1 MDNIG
6 KYEIQRKLGDGATSI
21 VYLARDPFAQRDVAI
36 KLIDPEVL
44 QDNARGKL
52 YRHLL
57 TNEASL
63 AGKLNHPH
71 IVQIY
76 DAVISDKESYIVME
90 YVAGGTLEPYC
101 TPSHLLPFERVVE
114 IIFKCTR
121 ALDYANRQGI
131 THRDIKPANIL
142 LTQSAEKG
150 DIKISDFGAALVTSL
165 EQTRTQ
171 VAGVGSP
178 SYMSPQ
184 QVADMP
190 LNHQTDIYSLGV
202 MMYQLLTGRLPFQ
215 ANSNYS
221 MVYQITNVDPPPP
234 STYRS
239 DIPPS
244 LDRIVSRAMQ
254 KKLDARYADWDAFA
268 HDLAQSFRN
277 QQISVQKKDVSET
290 EKFETLRDMSFFR
303 EFTDVELWEVLRF
316 SSWDD
321 YAAGTLVMKEG
332 EAGESFCF
340 VAEGEARVTK
350 RGSLLTLLLPGDCF
364 GEMAVVGRT
373 QRIRSADVSTQTPAR
388 IITIRGEALLRATD
402 SCRMHFYQA
411 FLELLSGRLAMASSR
426 LAAP

>member
-1 MDNIG
+1 MDHIG
-6 KYEIQRKLGDGATSI
+6 KYEIKRKLGDGATSA
-21 VYLARDPFAQRDVAI
+21 VYLAWDPFAQRDVAI
-36 KLIDPEVL
+36 KLISPDVL

-63 AGKLNHPH
+63 AGKLAHPH

-76 DAVISDKESYIVME
+76 DAVISDEESYIVME
-90 YVAGGTLEPYC
+90 YVSGGTLEPYC
-101 TPSHLLPFERVVE
+101 SPAHLLPLERLVE

-121 ALDYANRQGI
+121 ALDYANRMGI

-142 LTQSAEKG
+142 LTHSAEKG
-150 DIKISDFGAALVTSL
+150 DIKISDFGAALVTDF

-184 QVADMP
+184 QVQDMP

-215 ANSNYS
+215 ANSNFS
-221 MVYQITNVDPPPP
+221 MVYQITHVDPPPP
-234 STYRS
+234 STYRR
-239 DIPPS
+239 DVPAS
-244 LDRIVSRAMQ
+244 LDRIVARAMQ
-254 KKLDARYADWDAFA
+254 KSVESRYADWDAFA

-277 QQISVQKKDVSET
+277 QQISVQRQDVSET
-290 EKFETLRDMSFFR
+290 EKFEILRDMPFFR
-303 EFTDVELWEVLRF
+303 EFTDVEIWEVLRF
-316 SSWDD
+316 SNWDD
-321 YAAGTLVMKEG
+321 VAPGTLVMKEG

-340 VAEGEARVTK
+340 IAEGEARVSK
-350 RGSLLTLLLPGDCF
+350 HGNLLTLLLPGDCF
-364 GEMAVVGRT
+364 GEMAVVGRAR
-373 QRIRSADVSTQTPAR
+373 RIRSADVSTQTAAR
-388 IITIRGEALLRATD
+388 IVTIRGEALLRATD

-411 FLELLSGRLAMASSR
+411 FLELLTSRLAMASSR
-426 LAAP
+426 LTAP

>member
-1 MDNIG
+1 MDHIG
-6 KYEIQRKLGDGATSI
+6 KYEIKRKLGDGATSA
-21 VYLARDPFAQRDVAI
+21 VYLAWDPFAQRDVAI
-36 KLIDPEVL
+36 KLISPDVL

-63 AGKLNHPH
+63 AGKLAHPH

-76 DAVISDKESYIVME
+76 DAVISDEESYIVME
-90 YVAGGTLEPYC
+90 YVSGGTLEPYC
-101 TPSHLLPFERVVE
+101 SPAHLLPLERIVE

-121 ALDYANRQGI
+121 ALDYANRMGI

-142 LTQSAEKG
+142 LTHSAEKG
-150 DIKISDFGAALVTSL
+150 DIKISDFGAALVTDF

-184 QVADMP
+184 QVQDMP

-215 ANSNYS
+215 ANSNFS
-221 MVYQITNVDPPPP
+221 MVYQITHVDPPPP
-234 STYRS
+234 STYRR
-239 DIPPS
+239 DIPAS
-244 LDRIVSRAMQ
+244 LDRIVARAMQ
-254 KKLDARYADWDAFA
+254 KSVESRYADWDAFA

-277 QQISVQKKDVSET
+277 QQISVQRQDVSET
-290 EKFETLRDMSFFR
+290 EKFEILRDMPFFR
-303 EFTDVELWEVLRF
+303 EFTDVEIWEVLRF

-321 YAAGTLVMKEG
+321 VAPGTLVMKEG

-340 VAEGEARVTK
+340 IAEGEARVSK
-350 RGSLLTLLLPGDCF
+350 HGNLLTLLLPGDCF
-364 GEMAVVGRT
+364 GEMAVVGRAR
-373 QRIRSADVSTQTPAR
+373 RIRSADVSTQTAAR
-388 IITIRGEALLRATD
+388 IVTIRGEALLRATD

-411 FLELLSGRLAMASSR
+411 FLELLTSRLAMASSR
-426 LAAP
+426 LTAP